1 LWSRKTPSG
10 FSKTVWIWGGR
21 GLPRSATRR
30 WCPPGAC
37 LLCGEEQSAGADAFN
52 LFINASTGQEVVD
65 RWASLQMTDKR
76 WPYQMDKVIQ
86 KQVNGST
93 ARKMVQHSTIP
104 VLVVRLPDDLN

>member
-1 LWSRKTPSG
+1 M
-10 FSKTVWIWGGR
+10 
-21 GLPRSATRR
+21 
-30 WCPPGAC
+30 
-37 LLCGEEQSAGADAFN
+37 
-52 LFINASTGQEVVD
+52 VD